1 MERKYTCLFY
11 LNFHVRI
18 TETRTFYTFRLQINK
33 KIIWR
38 RNNLVCGIEFKLW
51 LENCISNW
59 HVARLYTYIHYTHFR
74 TSSALIVLS
83 RIRSASYSLCNAKH
97 EKVITSIDS
106 VNNYFVFLIIRGN
119 SNSVSGF
126 LQKFIESSLSLWV
139 WFACVI
145 VGRRLKEFVRVSVIV
160 KK

>member
-1 MERKYTCLFY
+1 MEWLNCIKIKRWVANLKKIKVRWRNFRTMERKYTCLFY
-11 LNFHVRI
+11 LNFHFRI

-74 TSSALIVLS
+74 TSPALIVLS

-106 VNNYFVFLIIRGN
+106 VNNYFVSWLFVEIQIR
-119 SNSVSGF
+119 
-126 LQKFIESSLSLWV
+126 
-139 WFACVI
+139 
-145 VGRRLKEFVRVSVIV
+145 
-160 KK
+160 